1 MPDNKKTNL
10 IDFVMTEE
18 EFLNYDTKTISTP
31 TTLYITIPG
40 NLHTKKNH
48 RERHYSKTKTGK
60 LIQFDAA
67 SSAYRAW
74 EERARQVSQY
84 VLRLANIKTPLES
97 KIKLTV
103 QAYIKGNLPDL
114 DAVHTAVMDALEGI
128 VWKNDKQVA
137 QFSDQS
143 CVVKETLYPRTEVI
157 IERLEA

>member
-1 MPDNKKTNL
+1 MTNNKKINL
-10 IDFVMTEE
+10 IDYVMTEE
-18 EFLNYDTKTISTP
+18 EFLKYDTKNIPTP
-31 TTLYITIPG
+31 TILYITIPG

-60 LIQFDAA
+60 IIQFDAA

-74 EERARQVSQY
+74 EEQARQAAQY

-128 VWKNDKQVA
+128 VWINDKQVTR
-137 QFSDQS
+137 FSEAS
-143 CVVKETLYPRTEVI
+143 CVIREKLYPRTEVI
-157 IERLEA
+157 IERLEV

>member
-1 MPDNKKTNL
+1 MKKGSIMESVFTL
-10 IDFVMTEE
+10 E
-18 EFLNYDTKTISTP
+18 EFLKIDTKNIPEP

-40 NLHTKKNH
+40 NLRTKKNH

-74 EERARQVSQY
+74 EEQAHQAAQY
-84 VLRLANIKTPLES
+84 ILRLANIKTPLEY

-143 CVVKETLYPRTEVI
+143 CVVKEKAYPRTEVI
-157 IERLEA
+157 IEKLEV